1 MNSAF
6 PSPLD
11 ALWSAPREWDDDLVV
26 ALSFVGWLVTLLVA
40 IALVVG
46 LVLFFATSGFWS
58 GGGDPPSYALTSCN
72 RDRPHAPG
80 VPSGC
85 RPHPHSAAQHE
96 LRASRAPLPGSAPR
110 SGEALL
116 LSELV
121 GTLIAHADELGDLDD
136 AGRWPSASHPFSLAD
151 RLQQHR
157 TC

>member
-58 GGGDPPSYALTSCN
+58 GGGDPPSYALTSVTVTGLM
-72 RDRPHAPG
+72 RPVCRAA
-80 VPSGC
+80 VDLTRTARPSM
-85 RPHPHSAAQHE
+85 SYE
-96 LRASRAPLPGSAPR
+96 LV
-110 SGEALL
+110 ALL
-116 LSELV
+116 FQDPRH
-121 GTLIAHADELGDLDD
+121 G
-136 AGRWPSASHPFSLAD
+136 AGKPSSSASWWA
-151 RLQQHR
+151 R
-157 TC
+157 